1 VAAVTAEPR
10 SLAAGEEVAGLA
22 TLDPRML
29 DRIRQVRG
37 GGHGFFRD
45 MVELFTTE
53 ASSRVRQ
60 LGDALDLEDHAA
72 AAEVAHG
79 LRGTSAT
86 FGALRLA
93 RLCERIEELGVDGEI
108 RAARELFALVKSEL
122 SAVTRELAAQLG

>member
-1 VAAVTAEPR
+1 MTLEPQ
-10 SLAAGEEVAGLA
+10 SLAPGEEASRPA
-22 TLDPRML
+22 TLDPKML

-37 GGHGFFRD
+37 GGDGFFRD

-60 LGDALDLEDHAA
+60 LGDALDLQDRTA

-93 RLCERIEELGVDGEI
+93 QLCERIEELGRVGEI
-108 RAARELFALVKSEL
+108 PAARELFPLVESEL
-122 SAVTRELAAQLG
+122 SAVTRELAAQLA